1 LRLRDTALAVVIA
14 DNQREMVDMLSS
26 EGYIISLGWHE
37 ELDDRELLRKVKSL
51 CGIMK
56 KECFSAERCKSWW
69 TEKG

>member
-1 LRLRDTALAVVIA
+1 
-14 DNQREMVDMLSS
+14 MVDMLSS

-37 ELDDRELLRKVKSL
+37 ELDDRSFCERLSL
-51 CGIMK
+51 CAGIMK